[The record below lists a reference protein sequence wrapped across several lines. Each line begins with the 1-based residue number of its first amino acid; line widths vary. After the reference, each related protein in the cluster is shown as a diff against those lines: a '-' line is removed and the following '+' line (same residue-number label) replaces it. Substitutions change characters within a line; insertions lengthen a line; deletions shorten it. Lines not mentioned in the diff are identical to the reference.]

1 MGPDQTV
8 EIMRRVLIEA
18 MLLSAPL
25 LVAAA
30 LVSLAVSLVQPLTS
44 VQEQTLTA
52 VPRLV
57 VVFVITVAVLP
68 WMVLAMFVVGMG
80 IAVWLRSTRP
90 AVYADLG
97 HFTLTDP
104 DSRND
109 MFITAPKKAAMPT
122 SAPKIRPNPI
132 STRPKSR
139 GPAHVRRNISTPMR
153 MSLALFQQRRTKAV
167 ER

>member
-8 EIMRRVLIEA
+8 EIMRRLLIEA

-30 LVSLAVSLVQPLTS
+30 LVSLAVSLLQTLTS

-68 WMVLAMFVVGMG
+68 WMVHRLVGFT
-80 IAVWLRSTRP
+80 VHLFT
-90 AVYADLG
+90 DLHKYLG
-97 HFTLTDP
+97 
-104 DSRND
+104 
-109 MFITAPKKAAMPT
+109 
-122 SAPKIRPNPI
+122 
-132 STRPKSR
+132 
-139 GPAHVRRNISTPMR
+139 
-153 MSLALFQQRRTKAV
+153 
-167 ER
+167 

>member
-30 LVSLAVSLVQPLTS
+30 LVSLAVSLMQTLTS

-57 VVFVITVAVLP
+57 VVFVITLAVMP
-68 WMVLAMFVVGMG
+68 WMVHRLVGFT
-80 IAVWLRSTRP
+80 VRLFTDFHRYLR
-90 AVYADLG
+90 
-97 HFTLTDP
+97 
-104 DSRND
+104 
-109 MFITAPKKAAMPT
+109 
-122 SAPKIRPNPI
+122 
-132 STRPKSR
+132 
-139 GPAHVRRNISTPMR
+139 
-153 MSLALFQQRRTKAV
+153 
-167 ER
+167 

>member
-8 EIMRRVLIEA
+8 EIMRRLLIEA

-30 LVSLAVSLVQPLTS
+30 LVSLAVSLLQTLTS

-68 WMVLAMFVVGMG
+68 WMVHRLVGFT
-80 IAVWLRSTRP
+80 VRLFTDFHK
-90 AVYADLG
+90 YLG
-97 HFTLTDP
+97 
-104 DSRND
+104 
-109 MFITAPKKAAMPT
+109 
-122 SAPKIRPNPI
+122 
-132 STRPKSR
+132 
-139 GPAHVRRNISTPMR
+139 
-153 MSLALFQQRRTKAV
+153 
-167 ER
+167 